1 MTRSPFDRALALSA
15 LLAVLAGCGGV
26 QIKPEPV
33 LPKALVNPLPA
44 RVGLVLA
51 GDMRNLQHRE
61 TRWGVGW
68 DVHLGAGHV
77 RLTRDLFKAEFDE
90 VVEFSDLETARQAPG
105 LKAIFEPRIEQYSF
119 ATARET
125 GGRHYAV
132 TIRYRIN
139 LYAPEGTLADTYT
152 LTGYGSSLAKGMSS
166 GGPLK
171 IASLAAMR
179 DAAAKFLVQF
189 PDLPAGKRLAENEPI
204 LVEKSAEN
212 AASGAEAIE
221 AVPIYESKDSS
232 SPPAAPSAP
241 PPTPEEQ
248 PPPKLKADG

>member
-1 MTRSPFDRALALSA
+1 
-15 LLAVLAGCGGV
+15 
-26 QIKPEPV
+26 
-33 LPKALVNPLPA
+33 
-44 RVGLVLA
+44 
-51 GDMRNLQHRE
+51 
-61 TRWGVGW
+61 
-68 DVHLGAGHV
+68 
-77 RLTRDLFKAEFDE
+77 
-90 VVEFSDLETARQAPG
+90 APG

-171 IASLAAMR
+171 RASLAAMR

-189 PDLPAGKRLAENEPI
+189 PDLPAGKRLAQNEPI
-204 LVEKSAEN
+204 VVEKSAEN

-221 AVPIYESKDSS
+221 AVPIYESKDASA
-232 SPPAAPSAP
+232 SPPAPSAP

-248 PPPKLKADG
+248 PPPKLTASRSRLPTSGFRSEGHRRAQVCALLWPVGGSRTSVAARVSARPRLSGAAASPSAIAPSS